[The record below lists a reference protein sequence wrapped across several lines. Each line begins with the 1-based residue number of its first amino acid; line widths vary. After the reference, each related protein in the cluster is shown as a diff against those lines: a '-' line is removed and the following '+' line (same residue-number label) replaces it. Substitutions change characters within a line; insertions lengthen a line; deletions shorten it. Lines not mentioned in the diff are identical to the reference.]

1 MADEAGGGLL
11 IQIGVT
17 QARMEREIAG
27 LVKSAAKSANDIEK
41 NFTSANNN
49 IAKSSTA
56 AFSRIPKAAN
66 DAAAGVK
73 NTTFAVSNLTS
84 QLNDIGVQLAGGQSP
99 FQVMLQQGTQI
110 GQLFTQT
117 GGSFKTFGSILAGA
131 AMSAISPFNLLTFA
145 VIGLGG
151 YAIQYFSKLIQGG
164 QDSNAVIEEQ
174 QSLIIE
180 VAKAWGDAVPAL
192 QDYVNALANAQTA
205 ADALSAGNALAS
217 LDFAPVRK
225 DVADLNVQFAD
236 IISTLGSMDGTQAT
250 VGKLQ
255 DAWQRVND
263 AVANGRTDFVAMNDV
278 QDALSSAID
287 QTGIPMLTAFAN
299 AFDTLRQHINA
310 TAGAAAA
317 AQAQIVT
324 ALTGG
329 ANVQDIISQSTYRD
343 NGQLKRTPSSPAG
356 TVLMDDGSYA
366 GIPKPSDR
374 PSTESEFPGGT
385 WNKPKAAKAAR
396 GANSYK
402 DEVASITERT
412 KALQEGTAAQA
423 AINPLVNDFGYAL
436 EKAKTEQALLADA
449 QKSGLT
455 ITPQLREQIS
465 ALADTYAQASAQSK
479 ELAKS
484 QADIRKQAEEW
495 ASLEKDTFKGF
506 LSDLK
511 DGKSGAEALSN
522 ALNKVA
528 DKLLDMAMESIF
540 NTKGAGGVTGSGGS
554 GIFGSIFGG
563 IGKLFGFASGTAN
576 TGSRPG
582 TPVGIVHGQE
592 AVIPLPSGGRV
603 PVTIATPKAN
613 AQKSSNDTV
622 SINLT
627 DDSGR
632 MAAIA
637 NQQIQTASGTIVHVA
652 VTQSYKQVK
661 GNMAG
666 LMTDAQARAL

>member
-1 MADEAGGGLL
+1 MADDAAGGLL
-11 IQIGVT
+11 VQIGVT
-17 QARMEREIAG
+17 QARMERELAT
-27 LVKSAAKSANDIEK
+27 LVKAASKSANDMEK
-41 NFTSANNN
+41 GFTSANDN
-49 IAKSSTA
+49 IGKSTQRS
-56 AFSRIPKAAN
+56 FGGIPKAAN
-66 DAAAGVK
+66 DATKGVK
-73 NTTFAVSNLTS
+73 NTSFAVSNLTS

-110 GQLFTQT
+110 GQLYAQT
-117 GGSFKTFGSILAGA
+117 GGGIKNFGSILAGA
-131 AMSAISPFNLLTFA
+131 AMSAVSPFNLLTFA
-145 VIGLGG
+145 LIGLGG
-151 YAIQYFSKLIQGG
+151 YAIQYFEKVMSGGEDSDKVIKEHNELIQ
-164 QDSNAVIEEQ
+164 N
-174 QSLIIE
+174 
-180 VAKAWGDAVPAL
+180 VAKSWGDAVPAIQAYAEQVQSL
-192 QDYVNALANAQTA
+192 KDISDLKGAAEIINKQTVDDAISNISDVKIAFSDLTSQLHA
-205 ADALSAGNALAS
+205 AGEEDQVIQNLE
-217 LDFAPVRK
+217 
-225 DVADLNVQFAD
+225 
-236 IISTLGSMDGTQAT
+236 T
-250 VGKLQ
+250 
-255 DAWQRVND
+255 
-263 AVANGRTDFVAMNDV
+263 AMNDFNKAAQAGKDTTAESKAV
-278 QDALSSAID
+278 QDALAAAINSS
-287 QTGIPMLTAFAN
+287 GIPAISAFAN
-299 AFDTLRQHINA
+299 MFDVLSIAAASAAKNVASVNAQVANA
-310 TAGAAAA
+310 TKGLSMEQVAHGSTFNDNGTTRNRDDVVP
-317 AQAQIVT
+317 QGDIPT
-324 ALTGG
+324 PG
-329 ANVQDIISQSTYRD
+329 ANPLRNLSLDH
-343 NGQLKRTPSSPAG
+343 
-356 TVLMDDGSYA
+356 DDLYG
-366 GIPKPSDR
+366 
-374 PSTESEFPGGT
+374 
-385 WNKPKAAKAAR
+385 KPKRGGGGRKAK
-396 GANSYK
+396 GADSYK
-402 DEVASITERT
+402 DEVTSIQDRT
-412 KALQEGTAAQA
+412 KALQAGTAAQA
-423 AINPLVNDFGYAL
+423 AINPLVNDFGFAL

-484 QADIRKQAEEW
+484 QEDIRKQAEEW

-528 DKLLDMAMESIF
+528 DKLLDMAVDSLF
-540 NTKGAGGVTGSGGS
+540 STNGSAGGGS
-554 GIFGSIFGG
+554 GIFSSIFGG